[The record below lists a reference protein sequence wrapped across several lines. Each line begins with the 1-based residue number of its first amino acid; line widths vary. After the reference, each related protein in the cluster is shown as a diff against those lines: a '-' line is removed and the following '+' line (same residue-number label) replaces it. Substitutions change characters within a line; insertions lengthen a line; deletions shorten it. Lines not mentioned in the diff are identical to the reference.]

1 MRMTLMR
8 FLFVLFV
15 VPGSLS
21 QAAGQQQKDSLLV
34 IIERELAREKEA
46 FEKTTT
52 PPYFIGYRVNDVHH
66 AFVASSFGSLTASNV
81 NHTRLLNTQVRV
93 GDYQVDN
100 THTFEDGGRNLNF
113 DGGFGVDFI
122 PIDDDNEAIA
132 FQLWTATQSQY
143 KAALERYQ
151 SVKST
156 IASSGKKNT
165 PDFSRESPE
174 VYFEQPLPDL
184 GNTFDK
190 KEWEDRTRALS
201 AVFGE
206 TKDIVNAEVR
216 LQVLQE
222 RKYYVSSEGA
232 SVVQNFQ
239 YAYLNISASIRADDG
254 EIVPL
259 HRTYFNLTPSELP
272 DEEVIRNDIRSMITT
287 LEKLKKAPL
296 ADPYTGPAL
305 LEAPVAGVFFHEIFG
320 HRVEG
325 HRLRNEQDGQ
335 TFKAKVNERILPES
349 INVICDPTMK
359 QFDGRDLNGAYAYD
373 DEGVKS
379 RKVTIVEKGMLRNF
393 LMSRS
398 PMDNFV
404 TSNGHGRATAGVSP
418 VSRQSNLIVSASK
431 TKSDSELR
439 QMLIKECQRQKK
451 EYGYLFRDV
460 VGGFTLTGRF
470 TPNAF
475 NIFPTEVYRIYVD
488 GRPDELV
495 RGVDLIGTPLAM
507 FAEITAVGKTAG
519 IFTGFCGAE
528 SGDVPVSAVSPAL
541 FVRRIET
548 QKKPRSRVET
558 TLLPAPALKNN

>member
-1 MRMTLMR
+1 MRVPVTR
-8 FLFVLFV
+8 VLFV
-15 VPGSLS
+15 FAIVMGSLLPAIG
-21 QAAGQQQKDSLLV
+21 QAQKDSLLV
-34 IIERELAREKEA
+34 IIEAELKREKEA
-46 FEKTTT
+46 FSKAAI
-52 PPYFIGYRVNDVHH
+52 PPYFIDYRVNDVELGLVS
-66 AFVASSFGSLTASNV
+66 ASFGSLTTSSID
-81 NHTRLLNTQVRV
+81 HTRMLNTHVRV

-100 THTFEDGGRNLNF
+100 THPLENQAPDFSMGG
-113 DGGFGVDFI
+113 GYSADFI
-122 PIDDDNEAIA
+122 PIDDQPGAVS
-132 FQLWTATQSQY
+132 FQLWSATQAQY
-143 KAALERYQ
+143 KAALEQYQ
-151 SVKST
+151 SVKRSLQ
-156 IASSGKKNT
+156 SLGDQKKT
-165 PDFSRESPE
+165 PDFSKESPE
-174 VYFEQPLPDL
+174 VYFDAPMLTLEKSF
-184 GNTFDK
+184 NK
-190 KEWEDRTRALS
+190 KEWEDRARALS
-201 AVFGE
+201 RAFSN
-206 TKDIVNAEVR
+206 TKDIVNAEVT

-232 SVVQNFQ
+232 SVVQNFK
-239 YAYLNISASIRADDG
+239 YAYLNIQASIRADDG

-259 HRTYFNLTPSELP
+259 HRSYYKPTPAELP
-272 DEEVIRNDIRSMITT
+272 ADAAIENDIRAMIVV

-325 HRLRNEQDGQ
+325 HRMRSEEDGQ
-335 TFKAKVNERILPES
+335 TFKAKVNQRILPES
-349 INVICDPTMK
+349 IDVICDPTMK
-359 QFDGRDLNGAYAYD
+359 KFEGQDLNGAYGYD

-379 RKVTIVEKGMLRNF
+379 RRVNIVEKGMLRNF

-398 PMDNFV
+398 PLDEFV
-404 TSNGHGRATAGVSP
+404 SSNGHGRATAGVSP
-418 VSRQSNLIVSASK
+418 VSRQSNLIVSATK
-431 TKSDSELR
+431 TKTDSELR

-460 VGGFTLTGRF
+460 VGGFTLTGRV

-475 NIFPTEVYRIYVD
+475 NIFPTEVYRVYVD

-507 FAEITAVGKTAG
+507 FAEIAAVGKTAG

-548 QKKPRSRVET
+548 QKKPKSKIET
-558 TLLPAPALKNN
+558 TLLPAPALKN